1 MLRRA
6 GWWALAGFAVALLWA
21 LVFYVAGPS
30 NGTYPSQSAVLEY
43 LGHTLWVPITAPVAL
58 LRAVPLRITWYWS
71 AVINAGMYA
80 CIGLGVES
88 IRLALHSKWAH
99 LRH

>member
-1 MLRRA
+1 MLRRV
-6 GWWALAGFAVALLWA
+6 GLWALGGLVVALIWA

-30 NGTYPSQSAVLEY
+30 NGTYPSQDAVLHF
-43 LGHTLWVPITAPVAL
+43 LGHTPLLPITAPVAL
-58 LRAVPLRITWYWS
+58 LGHHYAITWYWS

-80 CIGLGVES
+80 CVGLLVEGMRQAAHS
-88 IRLALHSKWAH
+88 SRLR